1 MSISLQNIVYFLTQ
15 KFSLNV
21 INLKLVPGEMLA
33 VIGPNGSGK
42 STLLNLLAGD
52 IIPTKG
58 EILYADTPIRDLA
71 LESRAHFRSVMSQS
85 QDIVYNFLAGE
96 VVEMGTFV
104 TGKFVDKKTN
114 RKKLDVISTL
124 LGLVDILKR
133 RFRHLSA
140 GEKQLIQ
147 LARAMIQVWEEINYE
162 EPKFILLDEPT
173 SNLDLPHEIVALS
186 TLKNETRKGLGV
198 MVILHDLNL
207 AAHFADRIV
216 ILSNGRIFAEGRPR
230 EILTVSNLRDVYGLE
245 MTVTENPLRIR
256 HF

>member
-1 MSISLQNIVYFLTQ
+1 
-15 KFSLNV
+15 
-21 INLKLVPGEMLA
+21 MLA

-124 LGLVDILKR
+124 LGLSSLLGNFLNFLICTIALNKKR
-133 RFRHLSA
+133 NIYKMRISGIFNALIGRQSWFRP
-140 GEKQLIQ
+140 K
-147 LARAMIQVWEEINYE
+147 IN
-162 EPKFILLDEPT
+162 
-173 SNLDLPHEIVALS
+173 
-186 TLKNETRKGLGV
+186 
-198 MVILHDLNL
+198 
-207 AAHFADRIV
+207 
-216 ILSNGRIFAEGRPR
+216 
-230 EILTVSNLRDVYGLE
+230 
-245 MTVTENPLRIR
+245 
-256 HF
+256 

>member
-1 MSISLQNIVYFLTQ
+1 MDLRLI
-15 KFSLNV
+15 
-21 INLKLVPGEMLA
+21 PGEMLA

-52 IIPTKG
+52 LLPTQG
-58 EILYADTPIRDLA
+58 EILYAGASIGDLSLDT
-71 LESRAHFRSVMSQS
+71 RAYFRSVMSQR
-85 QDIVYNFLAGE
+85 QDIVYNFSARE

-104 TGKFVDKKTN
+104 TGDLINKNRN
-114 RKKLDVISTL
+114 RKKLETISGL
-124 LGLVDILKR
+124 LGLADILEQKF
-133 RFRHLSA
+133 RFLSA

-147 LARAMIQVWEEINYE
+147 IARAMIQVWEEDNYE
-162 EPKFILLDEPT
+162 GPKFILLDEPT
-173 SNLDLPHEIVALS
+173 SNLDLPHEIMALS

-216 ILSNGRIFAEGRPR
+216 ILSNGEVFAEGSPR
-230 EILTVSNLRDVYGLE
+230 EVFTVSNLHDVYGLE